1 MKTLL
6 DFKKRLPWN
15 SSHEAIIWLMAVLL
29 LVGMINVFSSTFI
42 TAENENSA
50 PYAYLSKHLLS
61 MMVGFGMFAVSWR
74 VDYHKWR
81 DWLGPVTIAVGG
93 LLLFVL
99 VAGEVVNGAKRW
111 IYIGGAFSFQPAEF
125 AKICSV
131 MIAAYALSYRVEHKL
146 PVNIFTQQYAIIAG
160 LFALVE
166 MEPDMGTACVIL
178 GVPMM
183 MLWMAGLKSYKAGRL
198 VLLGVAAVA
207 AMCFYQPYRL
217 ERIKVML
224 DPWSDAQ
231 GIGYQTV
238 QSITAIGSGGFFGMG
253 LGQGLAKYAY
263 LPEAHTDFAFAV
275 FCQENGF
282 VLVLLVLLLYAA
294 FAFYAVNISLNA
306 YDIYGQLLAGG
317 IMLLVVGQA
326 VVNIAMV
333 SGCFPVVGVPLPF
346 ISYGG
351 SSLMMTMFS
360 VGVLVNIGRY
370 SKVMRSRDR
379 REALKRRNL
388 KNHEE
393 ALASQPIRPRLQRIK

>member
-1 MKTLL
+1 MKKVLIP
-6 DFKKRLPWN
+6 KRKLPWG
-15 SSHEAIIWLMAVLL
+15 SDHEAIVWLMVVLL
-29 LVGMINVFSSTFI
+29 VVGMVNVFSSTFI

-50 PYAYLSKHLLS
+50 PYAYLLKHLIS
-61 MMVGFGMFAVSWR
+61 MGIGFVLFAMSWR

-81 DWLGPVTIAVGG
+81 DWLGPVALSIAA

-99 VAGEVVNGAKRW
+99 AAGTVVNGAKRW
-111 IYIGGAFSFQPAEF
+111 IYLGAFSFQPAEF

-131 MIAAYALSYRVEHKL
+131 MIAAYILSYRVEHKL
-146 PVNIFTQQYAIIAG
+146 PVNILNPQYAFIAF
-160 LFALVE
+160 LFVAVE

-178 GVPMM
+178 GIPIV
-183 MLWMAGLKSYKAGRL
+183 MLWMAGLKTYKLQRL
-198 VLLGVAAVA
+198 VLVGLAAVVG
-207 AMCFYQPYRL
+207 MCIYQPYRL

-231 GIGYQTV
+231 GMGYQTV
-238 QSITAIGSGGFFGMG
+238 QSVTAIGSGGVWGMG

-282 VLVLLVLLLYAA
+282 LLTALVLLLYGA
-294 FAFYAVNISLNA
+294 FAYYAVRIARDA
-306 YDIYGQLLAGG
+306 YDAYGQLLAGG

-333 SGCFPVVGVPLPF
+333 AGCFPVVGVPLPF

-351 SSLMMTMFS
+351 TSLMMTMFS
-360 VGVLVNIGRY
+360 VGVLINIGRY
-370 SKVMRSRDR
+370 SRAKQAKEKLDELR
-379 REALKRRNL
+379 RNNL
-388 KNHEE
+388 KNHEA
-393 ALASQPIRPRLQRIK
+393 ALAAMPGRRRLQRIK

>member
-1 MKTLL
+1 MKKVLIP
-6 DFKKRLPWN
+6 KRKFPWG
-15 SSHEAIIWLMAVLL
+15 SDHEAIIWLMAVLL
-29 LVGMINVFSSTFI
+29 VVGMVNVFSSTFI

-50 PYAYLSKHLLS
+50 PYAYLLKHLIS
-61 MMVGFGMFAVSWR
+61 MGIGFVLFAMSWR

-81 DWLGPVTIAVGG
+81 DWLGPVALSIAA

-99 VAGEVVNGAKRW
+99 AAGTVVNGAKRW
-111 IYIGGAFSFQPAEF
+111 IYLGAFSFQPAEF

-131 MIAAYALSYRVEHKL
+131 MIAAYILSYRVEHKL
-146 PVNIFTQQYAIIAG
+146 PINILNAQYAFIAF
-160 LFALVE
+160 LFVVVE

-178 GVPMM
+178 GIPIV
-183 MLWMAGLKSYKAGRL
+183 MLWMAGLKTYKLQRL
-198 VLLGVAAVA
+198 VLVGLAAVVG
-207 AMCFYQPYRL
+207 MCIYQPYRL

-231 GIGYQTV
+231 GMGYQTV
-238 QSITAIGSGGFFGMG
+238 QSVTAIGSGGVWGMG

-282 VLVLLVLLLYAA
+282 LLTALVLLLYGA
-294 FAFYAVNISLNA
+294 FAYYAVRIARDA
-306 YDIYGQLLAGG
+306 YDAYGQLLAGG

-333 SGCFPVVGVPLPF
+333 AGCFPVVGVPLPF

-351 SSLMMTMFS
+351 TSLMMTMFS
-360 VGVLVNIGRY
+360 VGVLINIGRY
-370 SKVMRSRDR
+370 SQAKQAKEKLDELRC
-379 REALKRRNL
+379 KNL
-388 KNHEE
+388 KNHEA
-393 ALASQPIRPRLQRIK
+393 ALAATPGRRRLQRIK